1 MINGQ
6 KRWEQSGTNY
16 RLETSVKMED
26 FELELYI
33 NKNYYFPPSLKRE
46 ITVLWDKSDTNDSI

>member
-26 FELELYI
+26 FELRTIY
-33 NKNYYFPPSLKRE
+33 
-46 ITVLWDKSDTNDSI
+46 

>member
-33 NKNYYFPPSLKRE
+33 NKNYYFPPS
-46 ITVLWDKSDTNDSI
+46 